1 MDSTHKKSRPLTVL
15 VTRPQGQA
23 EVLCNMLE
31 AAGAHAVHL
40 PLMEI
45 IERKPDADVLERLA
59 QDKSYDWL
67 IFISGNAVQYG
78 AGAVALLA
86 GHGNKP
92 AACAAIGK
100 ATAHKLESMGIAVD
114 LLPEEPAGSETLL
127 ACAQFENAA
136 GLKCLII
143 RGEGGRELLA
153 DELRNRGAT
162 VDYLEVYRRVPIA
175 INPQRFIELSRQDRV
190 DIVTVTSG
198 ENLGHLTRQV
208 PADMRDAW
216 LKRPIIVMGERMKQ
230 QALGLG
236 YDTVVSTG
244 ANNQAIVDAV
254 TALGRNSF
262 QF

>member
-1 MDSTHKKSRPLTVL
+1 MGNTHKKSHRLTVL
-15 VTRPQGQA
+15 VTRPPGQA
-23 EVLCNMLE
+23 DELCYMLE
-31 AAGAHAVHL
+31 AAGVRAVHL

-45 IERKPDADVLERLA
+45 DACGLDAGVLERSA

-67 IFISGNAVQYG
+67 IFISANAVQYG
-78 AGAVALLA
+78 AGMVALLA
-86 GHGNKP
+86 GHGSNP
-92 AACAAIGK
+92 ACAAIGK
-100 ATAHKLESMGIAVD
+100 ATAHKLDSMGIAVD
-114 LLPEEPAGSETLL
+114 LLPEEPAGSEMLL

-162 VDYLEVYRRVPIA
+162 VDYLEVYRRVPIV
-175 INPQRFIELSRQDRV
+175 INPQRFIELSRQDKV

-198 ENLGHLTRQV
+198 ENLGHLTRQL
-208 PADMRDAW
+208 PADMREAW
-216 LKRPIIVMGERMKQ
+216 LKKPIIVMGERMKQ
-230 QALGLG
+230 QALALG

-254 TALGRNSF
+254 TALGRNRF

>member
-1 MDSTHKKSRPLTVL
+1 MDRAHKKSRPLTVL

-45 IERKPDADVLERLA
+45 IGRKPDAGALVRLV

-78 AGAVALLA
+78 AEAVALLA
-86 GHGNKP
+86 GDGVKP
-92 AACAAIGK
+92 ACAAIGK

-162 VDYLEVYRRVPIA
+162 VDYLEVYRREPIA

-190 DIVTVTSG
+190 DIITVTSG
-198 ENLGHLTRQV
+198 ENLGHLTRQL

-216 LKRPIIVMGERMKQ
+216 LKKPIIVMGERMKQ
-230 QALGLG
+230 QALALG
-236 YDTVVSTG
+236 YETVISTG